1 MLVTLLLAS
10 RSEAQ
15 YFSFSEEPDV
25 FVNDVVAGISRIGTE
40 SAQKVAYD
48 FRNIW
53 SSKLSSDQ
61 KKIIINT
68 ALKMR
73 KERLQTRPYYQYYFS
88 LITYAVTQA
97 NLDNSKLTNILKITE
112 TAVETYGHRK
122 LDDYLRRMSMFF
134 ARSALYTS
142 RFNALKFSGGSY
154 SFEILGEP
162 VGFLDKIEEAE
173 KREQENNELE
183 SEELSVEDDDFSE
196 DNAFED
202 DSTNDDDGWGD
213 DDSWGDDD
221 GWGNDDSWGNNDD
234 SWGNEDTY
242 EEEEQKPA
250 FHRPEVALVS
260 TDKVSDYQANDIAP
274 PLTGAVIH
282 LKNVDFVM
290 TTPFDTIEIKNTS
303 GSYMIND
310 LMFVGKG
317 GVFDWPNSLK
327 GTEGAEVILKEY
339 HFKTSVPYIKT
350 TKAKMRFPR
359 LFSDSLDGAFIF
371 RSHRRTHNRNRN
383 YPYFISN
390 YSKMELK
397 LPVENM
403 TYKGGFSLVGDR
415 MYGTS
420 ISEHPSIITMDNKK
434 GGKFRTEAVKFA
446 FEDSVI
452 RSNRAY
458 QAIIHGSDSIV
469 HPGVQF
475 AFDTSNSQL
484 TLLKDKGDFKNTYY
498 FSSFF
503 KMDFKA
509 DLIQWDI
516 NADSLDIS
524 IMNGRNIIPAVF
536 ESEEYFNPIRYD
548 KLTGLF
554 GFHPVVAVVKYARKV
569 NDSYFNVSELIYH
582 YNKVEPKLLKA
593 AMLYLK
599 QHQYIE
605 YDEITGE
612 IHVLRKAYHNMLSY
626 SKQKDYDNMLISS
639 LSPDKPN
646 ASLNFETEEMTV
658 RGVRRIFLTPDMKN
672 VITPQDEEITLL
684 KNKDMRF
691 DGAVV
696 SGGFKY
702 VGKEFD
708 FDYNAF
714 LINMA
719 QVDSIRIEVEIHD
732 SLKTADHHEKVAL
745 HNQITETS
753 GILYVNH
760 PKNKAGLRHY
770 EKYPYFVSDSD
781 AVVYFDSPEI
791 LDGAYDR
798 TVKFMIPPFE
808 VDSLARPDLTGV
820 GFEGT
825 FIAGD
830 ILPEF
835 KEKLVI
841 MPDKS
846 LGFTHEIPDS
856 GYTLYGGEGVVY
868 NELKLNYDG
877 LRVNGK
883 IDYRTTT
890 VNSDDFIFYM
900 DSVSAIG
907 DHGVIREGSYKGAS
921 YPEAV
926 LGPYKMKWL
935 PRKDSMYIANIGE
948 PFNFY
953 KSTASLDGEANITSK
968 GVFGSG
974 VLLSRGSRSESN
986 EFEFSQYAY
995 SARHAKFE
1003 ILTDVPDKPAMA
1015 GDDISL
1021 NFDLVE
1027 NVADVHPEKEGVA
1040 SISFPYAQMKTSIT
1054 NAIWD
1059 LDAAKITMTKP
1070 ADVDIRSSY
1079 FYTTREELDSLAFNA
1094 TDAIYDINTYKLNIK
1109 GIPYIIVAD
1118 AEIIPDNNETT
1129 ILENSE
1135 LQQFENARLKID
1147 TLNEFHYLTE
1157 GNIKIISRNKFEGN
1171 AMYEL
1176 VTAAQDTFNIKFE
1189 SFDLMDIPTGRKDE
1203 TITMTVSGG
1212 TVSESERVQIAPGFL
1227 FKGEATMYANKKTLE
1242 LNGLVKLDLKSV
1254 GDYDYWMQYYSSG
1267 DSAEMKLDI
1276 ANTKTEDGAPIDVG
1290 LLYDNLDYSVY
1301 PLFVNHK
1308 NRPED
1313 EYLFRADGLLTHD
1326 FVNNKY
1332 KIEPELKSSDESY
1345 AGQTF
1350 IYDDNN
1356 KNVIF
1361 EGKLDF
1367 TKNDENFSLEA
1378 SGLGVARPD
1387 SGQYFIDALLMFN
1400 MKVHPTITD
1409 AFTSDVLDIIERLGA
1424 DVAHDNSI
1432 ELIYKL
1438 SDIIGDGA
1446 AKNYEDNSLRDYVP
1460 LVDASPVLQ
1469 KTIVISNVDL
1479 KWNDEH
1485 RSWYNASKFGLSNIA
1500 RTDVNASM
1508 SGFLEIRK
1516 NDTGGDVVNLFLQV
1530 AETTWYHFSYDDN
1543 RLFMYSSNELFNDAV
1558 AENSNIAKAGFG
1570 QFVVALGDEQETMK
1584 FINDFR
1590 MNYYGLDDPYNL
1602 EFPDDVIL
1610 EDTETFET
1618 IEKVEENKEK
1628 ATEYTEEE
1636 EEDDGF

>member
-1 MLVTLLLAS
+1 MLLVFKTN
-10 RSEAQ
+10 AQ
-15 YFSFSEEPDV
+15 YFNFSEEPDV
-25 FVNDVVAGISRIGTE
+25 FVNDVVAGISRIDTE

-53 SSKLSSDQ
+53 TSKISNEQ
-61 KKIIINT
+61 KKIIIST
-68 ALKMR
+68 AKKMQA
-73 KERLQTRPYYQYYFS
+73 ERLQTRPYFQYYFS

-97 NLDNSKLTNILKITE
+97 NLDSERLTNVLKITE

-122 LDDYLRRMSMFF
+122 LDEYLRRMSMFF

-142 RFNALKFSGGSY
+142 RFNSLKFSGGSY
-154 SFEILGEP
+154 SFEILGAP
-162 VGFLDKIEEAE
+162 KSFLDQIEEQDTNVPLD
-173 KREQENNELE
+173 EQIT
-183 SEELSVEDDDFSE
+183 EEEISIQEEDSNTQE
-196 DNAFED
+196 
-202 DSTNDDDGWGD
+202 
-213 DDSWGDDD
+213 DSWGDDD
-221 GWGNDDSWGNNDD
+221 GWGNDDGWGDDQED
-234 SWGNEDTY
+234 SWGNDDGWGTEETY
-242 EEEEQKPA
+242 EEEVPERPA
-250 FHRPEVALVS
+250 FHRPNVDVIK
-260 TDKVSDYQANDIAP
+260 TDKVSDYQADDITP
-274 PLTGAVIH
+274 PLSGAIIK
-282 LKNVDFVM
+282 LKNVDLLM
-290 TTPFDTIEIKNTS
+290 TTPYDTVEIKNTS

-310 LMFVGKG
+310 LMFVGQG

-339 HFKTSVPYIKT
+339 HFKTSVPYLKT

-371 RSHRRTHNRNRN
+371 RSHRRKDNKNRT
-383 YPYFISN
+383 YPKFISN
-390 YSKMELK
+390 YSKTELK
-397 LPVENM
+397 LPIENF
-403 TYKGGFSLVGDR
+403 TYKGGFSLVGDK

-420 ISEHPSIITMDNKK
+420 ISEHPSVINVKDGK
-434 GGKFRTEAVKFA
+434 GRSFRTEAVKYS

-452 RSNRAY
+452 RSKRAY
-458 QAIIHGSDSIV
+458 QVIFHGSDSIV

-475 AFDTSNSQL
+475 SFDTSIPKL
-484 TLLKDKGDFKNTYY
+484 TLLKDEGDFKNTYY
-498 FSSFF
+498 FSSYF

-509 DLIQWDI
+509 DLIQWDL

-554 GFHPVVAVVKYARKV
+554 GFHPIVAVVQYARKI
-569 NDSYFNVSELIYH
+569 NDSNFNVAELIVH
-582 YNKVEPKLLKA
+582 YNKVDEKLIRA
-593 AMLYLK
+593 AMIYL
-599 QHQYIE
+599 QQNQYIG
-605 YDEITGE
+605 YDEITGD
-612 IHVLRKAYHNMLSY
+612 IHVLRKSYHNILSY
-626 SKQKDYDNMLISS
+626 SKKKDYDNILISS

-646 ASLNFETEEMTV
+646 ASLNFETSEMTV
-658 RGVRRIFLTPDMKN
+658 RGVRRIFLTPDNKN
-672 VITPQDEEITLL
+672 VVTPKDEELTLL

-691 DGAVV
+691 DGTVV

-702 VGKEFD
+702 IGKEFD

-719 QVDSIRIEVEIHD
+719 QVDSIRIEVEVHD

-760 PKNKAGLRHY
+760 PKNKAGLREHK
-770 EKYPYFVSDSD
+770 KYPYFTSDSD

-791 LDGAYDR
+791 LGGAYDR
-798 TVKFMIPPFE
+798 TVKFIIPPFE
-808 VDSLARPDLTGV
+808 VDSLARPDMIGV

-835 KEKLVI
+835 KEKLVV

-846 LGFTHEIPDS
+846 LGFSHKIPDE
-856 GYTLYGGEGVVY
+856 GYSLYGGEGVVY
-868 NELKLNYDG
+868 NDLKLNYEG

-890 VNSDDFIFYM
+890 VNSNDFIFYM
-900 DSVSAIG
+900 DSVSAVG
-907 DHGVIREGSYKGAS
+907 NEGVIREGNYKGAS

-926 LGPYKMKWL
+926 LGPYSMKWL

-948 PFNFY
+948 PFQFY
-953 KSTASLDGEANITSK
+953 NATASLDGKANISAK

-974 VLLSRGSRSESN
+974 VMLSRGSRSESN
-986 EFEFSQYAY
+986 EFEFKQYEY
-995 SARHAKFE
+995 SAQHAKFE

-1021 NFDLVE
+1021 HFDLVK
-1027 NVADVHPEKEGVA
+1027 NVADVHPEQEGVA
-1040 SISFPYAQMKTSIT
+1040 AISFPYAQMKTSIT

-1059 LDAAKITMTKP
+1059 LNTSQITMTKP
-1070 ADVDIRSSY
+1070 ADVDISSSY

-1094 TDAIYDINTYKLNIK
+1094 TNAIYDINTYKLNIK
-1109 GIPYIIVAD
+1109 GIPYIKVAD

-1135 LQQFENARLKID
+1135 LQQFENASLKID
-1147 TLNEFHYLTE
+1147 TLNEFHHLTE

-1176 VTAAQDTFNIKFE
+1176 VTAASDTFNIKFE
-1189 SFDLMDIPTGRKDE
+1189 SFDLMDIPTGKTTSKKE
-1203 TITMTVSGG
+1203 VTKKMTVSGG
-1212 TVSESERVQIAPGFL
+1212 TVLEEEKVQIAPGVL
-1227 FKGEATMYANKKTLE
+1227 FKGDATMYADRKALE
-1242 LNGLVKLDLKSV
+1242 LSGLVKLDLESV
-1254 GDYDYWMQYYSSG
+1254 DDYNYWIQYYNSG
-1267 DSAEMKLDI
+1267 DSTELKLDVGS
-1276 ANTKTEDGAPIDVG
+1276 ALTEDATPIDVG
-1290 LLYDNLDYSVY
+1290 LLYDNLNYKVYS
-1301 PLFVNHK
+1301 LFVNNK

-1313 EYLFRADGLLTHD
+1313 EYIFKADGLLTHD
-1326 FVNNKY
+1326 FENHTY
-1332 KIEPELKSSDESY
+1332 KIEPELKSSGESY
-1345 AGQTF
+1345 AGKTF
-1350 IYDDNN
+1350 IYNDKN

-1361 EGKLDF
+1361 EGALTF

-1378 SGLGVARPD
+1378 SGLGVGKPD
-1387 SGQYFIDALLMFN
+1387 SAQYFIDAFLMLN
-1400 MKVHPTITD
+1400 MNVNPLIVE
-1409 AFTSDVLDIIERLGA
+1409 AFTKDVLDIIERLGA

-1438 SDIIGDGA
+1438 SDLVGDHV
-1446 AKNYEDNSLRDYVP
+1446 AKNYEDKSLRDYVP
-1460 LVDASPVLQ
+1460 MVSISPVLQ
-1469 KTIVISNVDL
+1469 KTIVLSNVDL

-1485 RSWYNASKFGLSNIA
+1485 KAWYNSSKIGLSGI
-1500 RTDVNASM
+1500 RGVDINALM

-1516 NDTGGDVVNLFLQV
+1516 NDLGGDVVNLFLQV
-1530 AETTWYHFSYDDN
+1530 AETTWYHFSFDDN
-1543 RLFMYSSNELFNDAV
+1543 RLFLYSSNELFNDEV
-1558 AENSNIAKAGFG
+1558 VKTSNIAKAGFG
-1570 QFVVALGDEQETMK
+1570 QFVIGLGEESETMK
-1584 FINDFR
+1584 FINEFR
-1590 MNYYGLDDPYNL
+1590 KNYYNLDDPYNL
-1602 EFPDDVIL
+1602 EFPQDVIL
-1610 EDTETFET
+1610 ENNESFET
-1618 IEKVEENKEK
+1618 IEKVEEKEK
-1628 ATEYTEEE
+1628 KSEYTEEE